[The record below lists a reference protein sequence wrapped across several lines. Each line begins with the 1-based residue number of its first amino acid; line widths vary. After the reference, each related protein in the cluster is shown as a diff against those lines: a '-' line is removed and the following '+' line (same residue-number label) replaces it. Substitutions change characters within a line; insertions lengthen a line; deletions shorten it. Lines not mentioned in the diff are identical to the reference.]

1 MLQNYPPNVSW
12 RRDLIGPKLVAWN
25 NLLPRIAN
33 LVLTQDQDKFH
44 WNLTQNGEFSVK
56 SHYLALV
63 HSDLPN
69 INKVIWKLKIP
80 LKVKIF
86 LWYLRRG
93 VVLTRDNLAKR
104 NWQGSK
110 NCCFCHKDETI
121 LHLFYECRFAR
132 FVWCII
138 QVATGLFPPRGVS
151 NMFGNWLRG
160 IRKDLKSLILLG
172 AATICWSLWLCR
184 NDVVFNKKKNLF
196 SFTGYF
202 FNYPLPSYL
211 GYPSE
216 AWFTG
221 FGCSGVSALGAGGQ
235 GMFYPGT
242 WVAV

>member
-1 MLQNYPPNVSW
+1 VLPNYPLNVSW
-12 RRDLIGPKLVAWN
+12 RRDLIGPILVAWN
-25 NLLPRIAN
+25 NLLSRIAN

-69 INKVIWKLKIP
+69 INKVIWKLKIL

-86 LWYLRRG
+86 LWYLCRG

-138 QVATGLFPPRGVS
+138 QVATGLFPPRSVS
-151 NMFGNWLRG
+151 NMFGNWLQG

-172 AATICWSLWLCR
+172 VATICWTIWLCR
-184 NDVVFNKKKNLF
+184 NNMVFDKRKISSHLHIIFLNFL
-196 SFTGYF
+196 
-202 FNYPLPSYL
+202 LPSYL
-211 GYPSE
+211 GNPSK
-216 AWFTG
+216 TG
-221 FGCSGVSALGAGGQ
+221 SRIWLQHSVS
-235 GMFYPGT
+235 T
-242 WVAV
+242 

>member
-1 MLQNYPPNVSW
+1 M
-12 RRDLIGPKLVAWN
+12 
-25 NLLPRIAN
+25 
-33 LVLTQDQDKFH
+33 
-44 WNLTQNGEFSVK
+44 K

-80 LKVKIF
+80 LKVNIF

-121 LHLFYECRFAR
+121 LHLFYECRFVR

-184 NDVVFNKKKNLF
+184 NDMVFDKRKISSPLQVIFLTIHFLRTWAILQKPSSRDLVAAACQRLEQVVREC
-196 SFTGYF
+196 FTQGHGWRSS
-202 FNYPLPSYL
+202 LKI
-211 GYPSE
+211 
-216 AWFTG
+216 
-221 FGCSGVSALGAGGQ
+221 GA
-235 GMFYPGT
+235 P
-242 WVAV
+242 